1 MQTGRDMVRRMGA
14 GLVALLATGLLL
26 GAGVWFLEAAPSPV
40 CAQAQQGGRV
50 RLLTLV
56 PLVAEPV
63 AKVLEAG
70 LPGLRVEAVAD
81 LAGPTRVITE
91 AEAGRWSFD
100 VMLWSLPGLLVLA
113 ERGLLADL
121 PPAELN
127 ALRVPPGG
135 RMLGNRILRV
145 YTTVYG
151 LGYNRQRIRS
161 EEVPGTWDE
170 IAQPRWSGRVVSN
183 VGLLENSLA
192 GLGLLLG
199 EPWMERFA
207 RRLRDEVRITLVPNP
222 ATAIQMILR
231 GERDL
236 WWSGIGEI
244 LERRERFGES
254 IEWAPVRPTY
264 GSVIAASVLR
274 GRAENTAARCA
285 AMWMAGT
292 EGKQRLERETVFMSD
307 AADPQGI
314 LGRALAQA
322 RLKPFVENVE
332 AARKRVALA
341 ERARAILQGR
351 VP

>member
-1 MQTGRDMVRRMGA
+1 MLGRKMA
-14 GLVALLATGLLL
+14 PWWSGLALAALL
-26 GAGVWFLEAAPSPV
+26 GAGLLAGGWGGNSEAAVPSP
-40 CAQAQQGGRV
+40 CQEGQGERV

-91 AEAGRWSFD
+91 AEAGRWGFD

-121 PPAELN
+121 PPVELN
-127 ALRVPPGG
+127 ALRVPAGG
-135 RMLGNRILRV
+135 RLLGNRILRV

-151 LGYNRQRIRS
+151 LGYNRQRIRP
-161 EEVPGTWDE
+161 EEVPKTWDE
-170 IAQPRWSGRVVSN
+170 MIQPRWAGRVVGN
-183 VGLLENSLA
+183 VGLVENSIA

-199 EPWMERFA
+199 EAWMERFA
-207 RRLRDEVRITLVPNP
+207 RRLRDEVRITVVPNP
-222 ATAIQMILR
+222 LTAIQMILR

-236 WWSGIGEI
+236 WWSGVGEI
-244 LERRERFGES
+244 LERRERFGEPV
-254 IEWAPVRPTY
+254 EWAPVRPTY
-264 GSVIAASVLR
+264 GSVIAVSVLR
-274 GRAENTAARCA
+274 GRVQSAVARCV
-285 AMWMAGT
+285 AMWMAGE
-292 EGKQRLERETVFMSD
+292 EGKRRLERETVFMSD
-307 AADPQGI
+307 AADPRGI
-314 LGRALAQA
+314 LGRALTQA

-341 ERARAILQGR
+341 ERVRAILQGR

>member
-1 MQTGRDMVRRMGA
+1 MLRRWGILA
-14 GLVALLATGLLL
+14 LAALLGVGALGGGSGTSAATLSSPCQ
-26 GAGVWFLEAAPSPV
+26 GVER
-40 CAQAQQGGRV
+40 GGRV

-56 PLVAEPV
+56 PLVADPV
-63 AKVLEAG
+63 VRVLENR
-70 LPGLRVEAVAD
+70 LRSLRVEGVAD

-100 VMLWSLPGLLVLA
+100 LMLWSLPGLLVLA

-121 PPAELN
+121 PPAELD
-127 ALRVPPGG
+127 ALRVPAGS
-135 RMLGNRILRV
+135 RMLQNRILRV

-151 LGYNRQRIRS
+151 LGYNRQRIRP
-161 EEVPGTWDE
+161 EEVPRTWDE
-170 IAQPRWSGRVVSN
+170 IVQPRWSGRVVGN
-183 VGLLENSLA
+183 AGLVENSIA

-199 EPWMERFA
+199 EAWMERFA
-207 RRLRDEVRITLVPNP
+207 RRLRDEVRITVVPNP

-244 LERRERFGES
+244 LERREVYGEP
-254 IEWAPVRPTY
+254 IDWAPVRPTY
-264 GSVIAASVLR
+264 GSVIAVSVLR
-274 GRAENTAARCA
+274 GRAENAAARCA
-285 AMWMAGT
+285 AMWMAGE
-292 EGKQRLERETVFMSD
+292 EGKRLLERETVFMSD

-314 LGRALAQA
+314 LGRALAQV

-341 ERARAILQGR
+341 ERVRAILQGR

>member
-1 MQTGRDMVRRMGA
+1 MRTDRDAMRRMGT
-14 GLVALLATGLLL
+14 GLVAFLATGLLVGT
-26 GAGVWFLEAAPSPV
+26 GARFLQAAPSPV
-40 CAQAQQGGRV
+40 CPQAQQGGRV

-63 AKVLEAG
+63 AKVLETG

-113 ERGLLADL
+113 ERGLLAEL
-121 PPAELN
+121 PPEELS
-127 ALRVPPGG
+127 ALQVPAGS

-151 LGYNRQRIRS
+151 LGYNRQRIRP
-161 EEVPGTWDE
+161 EEVPKTWDE
-170 IAQPRWSGRVVSN
+170 IAQPRWSGRVVGN
-183 VGLLENSLA
+183 VGLVENSIA

-199 EPWMERFA
+199 EGWMERFA
-207 RRLRDEVRITLVPNP
+207 RRLRDEVRITVVPNP

-244 LERRERFGES
+244 LERREKYREPIDWS
-254 IEWAPVRPTY
+254 PVRPTY
-264 GSVIAASVLR
+264 GSVIAVSVLR
-274 GRAENTAARCA
+274 GRAENAVARCA
-285 AMWMAGT
+285 AMWMAGA
-292 EGKQRLERETVFMSD
+292 EGKRRLERETVFMSD

-314 LGRALAQA
+314 LGRTLAQA

-341 ERARAILQGR
+341 ERVRAILQGR